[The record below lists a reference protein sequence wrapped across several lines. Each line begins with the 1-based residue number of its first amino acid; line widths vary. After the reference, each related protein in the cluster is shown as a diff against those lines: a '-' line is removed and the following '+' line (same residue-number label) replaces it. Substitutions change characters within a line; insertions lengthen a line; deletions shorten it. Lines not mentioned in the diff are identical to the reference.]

1 MIPYP
6 RLPGLSASCFAVRQ
20 HRNRWLT
27 RSHQLGRRLR
37 PTLRQSHTL
46 PLLTPAPAASSF
58 CSRQPTH
65 TAPLSASIT
74 GQRRYACSWPL
85 AVLVNSLSNDSV
97 SRIQIDDNIC
107 IRRVVINGSSPMLH
121 LSGGEWQSYFIFGSG
136 WFCSVNAA
144 GQGEPVL
151 NKISVTE
158 ATASRGASS
167 GEIDLKLASSNVI
180 AMVISYSTFTATA
193 V

>member
-1 MIPYP
+1 MI
-6 RLPGLSASCFAVRQ
+6 
-20 HRNRWLT
+20 
-27 RSHQLGRRLR
+27 
-37 PTLRQSHTL
+37 
-46 PLLTPAPAASSF
+46 AASRKLYGGRI
-58 CSRQPTH
+58 CR
-65 TAPLSASIT
+65 
-74 GQRRYACSWPL
+74 
-85 AVLVNSLSNDSV
+85 DSV